1 MGMLAISLV
10 AIWLFFEGQYFK
22 ALILLLAIA

>member
-1 MGMLAISLV
+1 MGTLALSLV

-22 ALILLLAIA
+22 ALILLLVIG